1 MRQLATIQRIRKLEP
16 IVGADAIQK
25 AQVLGWEV
33 VVKKGE
39 FQAGDFC
46 VYCEID
52 SVLPEKPAFAFL
64 KPHGMRIRTIR
75 LRGQI
80 SQGICFPI
88 TVLPTDIEIQE
99 GREVTDLLGVTKY
112 DPPMPANLAGV
123 AKGPFPSFIPK
134 TDETRVQVLQDRLDR
149 FKGEVCFLTEKL
161 DGSSV
166 TYYYRDDA
174 FGVCSRN
181 LELLPGPK
189 NSLWKFAEERQL
201 AEKLA
206 GLDQEVA
213 LQGEIIGEGI
223 QGNKYGIKGQLVYF
237 FNAFDIQKH
246 QFLDFDK
253 FQGLLDRLDLHS
265 VPVLDK
271 GYLLSNDI
279 PELIAMSIGKSVL
292 KPVRREGLVI
302 RPLKEQIDPAGRVS
316 FKVIN
321 PEFLLKYE

>member
-1 MRQLATIQRIRKLEP
+1 MRQLATIQKVRKLEP

-25 AQVLGWEV
+25 AQILGWEV

-39 FQAGDFC
+39 FQEGDFC

-80 SQGICFPI
+80 SQGICFPL
-88 TVLPTDIEIQE
+88 TVLPADLEIQE
-99 GREVTDLLGVTKY
+99 GKEVTEELGITKY
-112 DPPMPANLAGV
+112 DPPMPANLAGI

-134 TDETRVQVLQDRLDR
+134 TDETRVQILQDRLNH
-149 FKGEVCFLTEKL
+149 FKGEACYLTEKL
-161 DGSSV
+161 DGASA
-166 TYYYRDDA
+166 TYYHREGT

-181 LELLPGPK
+181 LELLPDTK
-189 NSLWKFAEERQL
+189 NSLWQYAEQIQL

-206 GLDQEVA
+206 GLDRDIA

-223 QGNKYGIKGQLVYF
+223 QGNKYGIRGQRVYF
-237 FNAFDIQKH
+237 FNAFDIH
-246 QFLDFDK
+246 NYQFLDFNA
-253 FQGLLDRLDLHS
+253 FQDLLQSLTLDS
-265 VPVLDK
+265 VPILDQE
-271 GYLLSNDI
+271 YMLSNDI
-279 PELIAMSIGKSVL
+279 PELVELSIGQSVL

-302 RPLKEQIDPAGRVS
+302 RPLKEQRDPAGRVS

>member
-25 AQVLGWEV
+25 AQILGWDV

-39 FQAGDFC
+39 FQVGDFC

-52 SVLPEKPAFAFL
+52 AVLPEKPEFAFL

-80 SQGICFPI
+80 SQGICFPL
-88 TVLPTDIEIQE
+88 TVLPADFEIEE
-99 GREVTDLLGVTKY
+99 GKEVTDILGITKY

-149 FKGEVCFLTEKL
+149 FKGEACYLTEKL

-166 TYYYRDDA
+166 TYYHREGE

-181 LELLPGPK
+181 LELLPGLK
-189 NSLWKFAEERQL
+189 NSLWKFAEEVQL

-206 GLDQEVA
+206 GLDRDIA

-237 FNAFDIQKH
+237 FNAFDIQKY
-246 QFLDFDK
+246 QFLDFDA
-253 FQGLLDRLDLHS
+253 FQDLLAHLGLDS

-271 GYLLSNDI
+271 AYLLSNNI
-279 PELIAMSIGKSVL
+279 PDLVALSIGKSVL
-292 KPVRREGLVI
+292 KSVRREGLVI
-302 RPLKEQIDPAGRVS
+302 RPLKEQVDPAGRVS